1 MDPFPFEVQRQ
12 TGGYWRSVGLCLL
25 LSLLGIGYSF
35 PRLTAQ
41 YRVTS
46 SQLNGMMSGPV
57 WQGNAGGGYTSGNE
71 EYLLQALAPFAGVVI
86 IVMLIAAAIGLC
98 WAAFLINPLTV
109 GRNRYFMESRQSAT
123 PFSTVTSIFRTPYLN
138 VVKVMLL
145 TNLKIALGSLLIIPG
160 IYWSY
165 CYMQVGYLM
174 AENPFLTTCRA
185 LADENRI
192 RILMALRGRQLC
204 VCQVTAFLDLAPS
217 TTSKHL
223 SILRQGRLIESN
235 KQGRWVYYRL
245 ADDSPRPNIREALA
259 WMKDSLAND
268 PTIIED
274 EARIA
279 EILRAEEAC
288 GFGHGESDCFH
299 SLEVH
304 SLAQR
309 FENAPQ
315 EEEKHD

>member
-1 MDPFPFEVQRQ
+1 MFD
-12 TGGYWRSVGLCLL
+12 
-25 LSLLGIGYSF
+25 
-35 PRLTAQ
+35 
-41 YRVTS
+41 
-46 SQLNGMMSGPV
+46 
-57 WQGNAGGGYTSGNE
+57 
-71 EYLLQALAPFAGVVI
+71 
-86 IVMLIAAAIGLC
+86 
-98 WAAFLINPLTV
+98 
-109 GRNRYFMESRQSAT
+109 
-123 PFSTVTSIFRTPYLN
+123 
-138 VVKVMLL
+138 
-145 TNLKIALGSLLIIPG
+145 
-160 IYWSY
+160 
-165 CYMQVGYLM
+165 
-174 AENPFLTTCRA
+174 FLTTCRA

-192 RILMALRGRQLC
+192 RILMALRPPALRMPSH
-204 VCQVTAFLDLAPS
+204 TFLDLAPS

-223 SILRQGRLIESN
+223 SILRQARLIESN

-315 EEEKHD
+315 EEKTMTKRYAVHNLRCAGCAARIEDAIAGPPRREIRRHQPRQRPAARRANSPNSRR

>member
-1 MDPFPFEVQRQ
+1 MFD
-12 TGGYWRSVGLCLL
+12 
-25 LSLLGIGYSF
+25 
-35 PRLTAQ
+35 
-41 YRVTS
+41 
-46 SQLNGMMSGPV
+46 
-57 WQGNAGGGYTSGNE
+57 
-71 EYLLQALAPFAGVVI
+71 
-86 IVMLIAAAIGLC
+86 
-98 WAAFLINPLTV
+98 
-109 GRNRYFMESRQSAT
+109 
-123 PFSTVTSIFRTPYLN
+123 
-138 VVKVMLL
+138 
-145 TNLKIALGSLLIIPG
+145 
-160 IYWSY
+160 
-165 CYMQVGYLM
+165 
-174 AENPFLTTCRA
+174 FLTTCRA

-223 SILRQGRLIESN
+223 SILRQARLIESN

-245 ADDSPRPNIREALA
+245 ADDSPRPN
-259 WMKDSLAND
+259 
-268 PTIIED
+268 IED

-315 EEEKHD
+315 EEENHD

>member
-1 MDPFPFEVQRQ
+1 MFD
-12 TGGYWRSVGLCLL
+12 
-25 LSLLGIGYSF
+25 
-35 PRLTAQ
+35 
-41 YRVTS
+41 
-46 SQLNGMMSGPV
+46 
-57 WQGNAGGGYTSGNE
+57 
-71 EYLLQALAPFAGVVI
+71 
-86 IVMLIAAAIGLC
+86 
-98 WAAFLINPLTV
+98 
-109 GRNRYFMESRQSAT
+109 
-123 PFSTVTSIFRTPYLN
+123 
-138 VVKVMLL
+138 
-145 TNLKIALGSLLIIPG
+145 
-160 IYWSY
+160 
-165 CYMQVGYLM
+165 
-174 AENPFLTTCRA
+174 FLTTCRA

-223 SILRQGRLIESN
+223 SILRQARLIESN
-235 KQGRWVYYRL
+235 
-245 ADDSPRPNIREALA
+245 
-259 WMKDSLAND
+259 KDSLAND

-315 EEEKHD
+315 EEENHD

>member
-1 MDPFPFEVQRQ
+1 MFD
-12 TGGYWRSVGLCLL
+12 
-25 LSLLGIGYSF
+25 
-35 PRLTAQ
+35 
-41 YRVTS
+41 
-46 SQLNGMMSGPV
+46 
-57 WQGNAGGGYTSGNE
+57 
-71 EYLLQALAPFAGVVI
+71 
-86 IVMLIAAAIGLC
+86 
-98 WAAFLINPLTV
+98 
-109 GRNRYFMESRQSAT
+109 
-123 PFSTVTSIFRTPYLN
+123 
-138 VVKVMLL
+138 
-145 TNLKIALGSLLIIPG
+145 
-160 IYWSY
+160 
-165 CYMQVGYLM
+165 
-174 AENPFLTTCRA
+174 FLTTCRA

-223 SILRQGRLIESN
+223 SILRKARLIESN

-245 ADDSPRPNIREALA
+245 ADDSPRPNIREAL
-259 WMKDSLAND
+259 
-268 PTIIED
+268 
-274 EARIA
+274 A

-315 EEEKHD
+315 EEENHD

>member
-1 MDPFPFEVQRQ
+1 MTHHGLILKKDQ
-12 TGGYWRSVGLCLL
+12 SVFLCFFNKIASMPKILFSLCISPLL
-25 LSLLGIGYSF
+25 TTPIIHYISLINEL
-35 PRLTAQ
+35 
-41 YRVTS
+41 RVTF
-46 SQLNGMMSGPV
+46 NGIPSVPSPCHPIPKE
-57 WQGNAGGGYTSGNE
+57 N
-71 EYLLQALAPFAGVVI
+71 
-86 IVMLIAAAIGLC
+86 VM
-98 WAAFLINPLTV
+98 FD
-109 GRNRYFMESRQSAT
+109 
-123 PFSTVTSIFRTPYLN
+123 
-138 VVKVMLL
+138 
-145 TNLKIALGSLLIIPG
+145 
-160 IYWSY
+160 
-165 CYMQVGYLM
+165 
-174 AENPFLTTCRA
+174 FLTTCRA

-223 SILRQGRLIESN
+223 SILRQARLIESN
-235 KQGRWVYYRL
+235 KQGRWVYYGL
-245 ADDSPRPNIREALA
+245 AEDSPRPNIREALA
-259 WMKDSLAND
+259 WMKGSLAAD

-309 FENAPQ
+309 FESAPQ
-315 EEEKHD
+315 EEENHD

>member
-1 MDPFPFEVQRQ
+1 MFD
-12 TGGYWRSVGLCLL
+12 
-25 LSLLGIGYSF
+25 
-35 PRLTAQ
+35 
-41 YRVTS
+41 
-46 SQLNGMMSGPV
+46 
-57 WQGNAGGGYTSGNE
+57 
-71 EYLLQALAPFAGVVI
+71 
-86 IVMLIAAAIGLC
+86 
-98 WAAFLINPLTV
+98 
-109 GRNRYFMESRQSAT
+109 
-123 PFSTVTSIFRTPYLN
+123 
-138 VVKVMLL
+138 
-145 TNLKIALGSLLIIPG
+145 
-160 IYWSY
+160 
-165 CYMQVGYLM
+165 
-174 AENPFLTTCRA
+174 FLTTCRA

-223 SILRQGRLIESN
+223 SILRQARLIESN
-235 KQGRWVYYRL
+235 KQGRWVYYGL
-245 ADDSPRPNIREALA
+245 AEDSPRPNIREALA
-259 WMKDSLAND
+259 WMKDSLAAD

-315 EEEKHD
+315 EEENHD

>member
-1 MDPFPFEVQRQ
+1 MFD
-12 TGGYWRSVGLCLL
+12 
-25 LSLLGIGYSF
+25 
-35 PRLTAQ
+35 
-41 YRVTS
+41 
-46 SQLNGMMSGPV
+46 
-57 WQGNAGGGYTSGNE
+57 
-71 EYLLQALAPFAGVVI
+71 
-86 IVMLIAAAIGLC
+86 
-98 WAAFLINPLTV
+98 
-109 GRNRYFMESRQSAT
+109 
-123 PFSTVTSIFRTPYLN
+123 
-138 VVKVMLL
+138 
-145 TNLKIALGSLLIIPG
+145 
-160 IYWSY
+160 
-165 CYMQVGYLM
+165 
-174 AENPFLTTCRA
+174 FLTTCRA

-223 SILRQGRLIESN
+223 SILRQARLIESN

-245 ADDSPRPNIREALA
+245 ADDSPRPFIH
-259 WMKDSLAND
+259 AND

-315 EEEKHD
+315 EEENHD

>member
-1 MDPFPFEVQRQ
+1 MFD
-12 TGGYWRSVGLCLL
+12 
-25 LSLLGIGYSF
+25 
-35 PRLTAQ
+35 
-41 YRVTS
+41 
-46 SQLNGMMSGPV
+46 
-57 WQGNAGGGYTSGNE
+57 
-71 EYLLQALAPFAGVVI
+71 
-86 IVMLIAAAIGLC
+86 
-98 WAAFLINPLTV
+98 
-109 GRNRYFMESRQSAT
+109 
-123 PFSTVTSIFRTPYLN
+123 
-138 VVKVMLL
+138 
-145 TNLKIALGSLLIIPG
+145 
-160 IYWSY
+160 
-165 CYMQVGYLM
+165 
-174 AENPFLTTCRA
+174 FLTTCRA

-223 SILRQGRLIESN
+223 SILRQARLIESN

-245 ADDSPRPNIREALA
+245 ADDSPRP
-259 WMKDSLAND
+259 AND

-315 EEEKHD
+315 EEENHD

>member
-1 MDPFPFEVQRQ
+1 MFD
-12 TGGYWRSVGLCLL
+12 
-25 LSLLGIGYSF
+25 
-35 PRLTAQ
+35 
-41 YRVTS
+41 
-46 SQLNGMMSGPV
+46 
-57 WQGNAGGGYTSGNE
+57 
-71 EYLLQALAPFAGVVI
+71 
-86 IVMLIAAAIGLC
+86 
-98 WAAFLINPLTV
+98 
-109 GRNRYFMESRQSAT
+109 
-123 PFSTVTSIFRTPYLN
+123 
-138 VVKVMLL
+138 
-145 TNLKIALGSLLIIPG
+145 
-160 IYWSY
+160 
-165 CYMQVGYLM
+165 
-174 AENPFLTTCRA
+174 FLTTCRA

-223 SILRQGRLIESN
+223 SILRQARLIESN

-245 ADDSPRPNIREALA
+245 ADDSPRP
-259 WMKDSLAND
+259 ND

>member
-1 MDPFPFEVQRQ
+1 MFD
-12 TGGYWRSVGLCLL
+12 
-25 LSLLGIGYSF
+25 
-35 PRLTAQ
+35 
-41 YRVTS
+41 
-46 SQLNGMMSGPV
+46 
-57 WQGNAGGGYTSGNE
+57 
-71 EYLLQALAPFAGVVI
+71 
-86 IVMLIAAAIGLC
+86 
-98 WAAFLINPLTV
+98 
-109 GRNRYFMESRQSAT
+109 
-123 PFSTVTSIFRTPYLN
+123 
-138 VVKVMLL
+138 
-145 TNLKIALGSLLIIPG
+145 
-160 IYWSY
+160 
-165 CYMQVGYLM
+165 
-174 AENPFLTTCRA
+174 FLTTCRA

-223 SILRQGRLIESN
+223 SILRQARLIESN

-259 WMKDSLAND
+259 WMKDSLTND